1 MMRQA
6 TFPLLFVLS
15 PNLQA
20 DPAAAI
26 ERTERKIRRA
36 ALRREPVLLGTVAA
50 PYEPARETSPLAA
63 LRSVGDGLKV
73 AITTASPRIAGEVEL
88 LADLDRRHSVT
99 VRMIAPLPSVFD
111 PGPRL
116 RAAQTLA
123 SEGITTFLLIAPASP
138 ASLPNEAAPNEADLR
153 RLFAAAREA
162 EIHDVEIATGNLRRL
177 ARDQRDDW
185 ADTLRQ
191 LRWEY
196 GFPQRTAGRG

>member
-26 ERTERKIRRA
+26 ERRVRRA
-36 ALRREPVLLGTVAA
+36 ALRRAPVLLGTLEN
-50 PYEPARETSPLAA
+50 PYEPAREASLLAA
-63 LRSVGDGLKV
+63 LLPLGDGLKV
-73 AITTASPRIAGEVEL
+73 EITTASPRILNEIEL

-99 VRMIAPLPSVFD
+99 VRMVSPVPAALD

-123 SEGITTFLLIAPASP
+123 SEGITTVLVLVPTDPAAVPREEHVRFFL
-138 ASLPNEAAPNEADLR
+138 
-153 RLFAAAREA
+153 AAAREA
-162 EIHDVEIATGNLRRL
+162 EVHDVALETQRLQRALWEDTRDLLRRL
-177 ARDQRDDW
+177 R
-185 ADTLRQ
+185 L
-191 LRWEY
+191 EY

>member
-20 DPAAAI
+20 DPAVAI
-26 ERTERKIRRA
+26 ERRVRRA
-36 ALRREPVLLGTVAA
+36 AVRREPVLLGTVAA
-50 PYEPARETSPLAA
+50 PYEPVRENSPLAA
-63 LRSVGDGLKV
+63 LLPLGDGLKV
-73 AITTASPRIAGEVEL
+73 EITTASPRIAGEVEL

-99 VRMIAPLPSVFD
+99 VRMIAPLPSRFD

-123 SEGITTFLLIAPASP
+123 SEGITTFLLIAPAAP
-138 ASLPNEAAPNEADLR
+138 ASLPNAAPNEADLR

-162 EIHDVEIATGNLRRL
+162 ELHDVEIASDNFRRLRR
-177 ARDQRDDW
+177 DERDDW

-191 LRWEY
+191 FRWEY

>member
-20 DPAAAI
+20 DPAVAI
-26 ERTERKIRRA
+26 ERKVRRA
-36 ALRREPVLLGTVAA
+36 AVRREPVLLGTVAA

-63 LRSVGDGLKV
+63 LLPLGDGLKV
-73 AITTASPRIAGEVEL
+73 EITTASPRILNELDL

-99 VRMIAPLPSVFD
+99 VRMISPVPPALD

-116 RAAQTLA
+116 RAAQALA
-123 SEGITTFLLIAPASP
+123 SEGITTVLVLVPADP
-138 ASLPNEAAPNEADLR
+138 AAPPREETLR
-153 RLFAAAREA
+153 FFLAAAREA
-162 EIHDVEIATGNLRRL
+162 EIYDVTLETRTIHRALWDDTQDMLRRL
-177 ARDQRDDW
+177 R
-185 ADTLRQ
+185 L
-191 LRWEY
+191 EY